1 MSTKQQEVKKA
12 SEQDVDN
19 VINWLVSEFENID
32 QHSITTKGAMIVQAG
47 TRLIDLGLKPIGVA
61 AELVKHAKE
70 LHVARSWIY
79 EQCPVEWKKAERS
92 AAISKGKQAMSIKR
106 TSENQ
111 SNDDANEPKND
122 EPNYSEGQ
130 GESIESIESIVDQ
143 LRNKAR
149 LDGNHYI
156 VPKDLMDKLFSMVAP
171 KVAA

>member
-1 MSTKQQEVKKA
+1 MSTTEQQEVKKA

-32 QHSITTKGAMIVQAG
+32 QSTITTKGAMIVEAG
-47 TRLIDLGLKPIGVA
+47 TRLIALGLKPKGIA
-61 AELVKHAKE
+61 AELGKNAKA

-79 EQCPVEWKKAERS
+79 EQCPIEWKRAERS
-92 AAISKGKQAMSIKR
+92 AAISKGINDAMSTKR

-111 SNDDANEPKND
+111 SNDDANEHKND
-122 EPNYSEGQ
+122 DQTYSEGQ
-130 GESIESIESIVDQ
+130 GETVESIVGQ
-143 LRNKAR
+143 LRDKAKP
-149 LDGNHYI
+149 DGNHYI